1 MCPRRRLEFTIWT
14 ARSHGRARQGKRANC
29 QRGRNLTMTMAIQ
42 YHLSMFSS
50 AAAGVMNAAHF
61 SYFLALA
68 RRMTECQ
75 PTKIRPFPLHMY
87 RAYAPTPTPTPLQPR
102 HSGTGIKLSERE
114 NQGRH
119 LRPEI
124 QRRMDNRNEATAL
137 RVPLG
142 DFEHNNCLKLC
153 PETNT
158 SLWPQLNV
166 LRGTNIHAKMFK

>member
-1 MCPRRRLEFTIWT
+1 ME
-14 ARSHGRARQGKRANC
+14 GRDRE
-29 QRGRNLTMTMAIQ
+29 RGRNLTMIMAIQ
-42 YHLSMFSS
+42 YHLSRFSS

-61 SYFLALA
+61 SYFLVRA

-75 PTKIRPFPLHMY
+75 PTEIRPFPLHMY
-87 RAYAPTPTPTPLQPR
+87 RAYAPTPLQPR
-102 HSGTGIKLSERE
+102 HSRTGIKLSESD

-124 QRRMDNRNEATAL
+124 HRRMDNRNEATAL

-142 DFEHNNCLKLC
+142 DFEHNNCLKLW
-153 PETNT
+153 PKTNT
-158 SLWPQLNV
+158 SLWTQLNV